1 MIQIKSNQK
10 LLAFVGL
17 FLVFALVLTG
27 LFELKK
33 GTLFRAGN
41 GREKGRAIAFPKD
54 VSFVRFVG
62 NEPHL
67 ISDGKDV
74 GGLANRYFEFSNGRL
89 VFERDVDGEN
99 HVFFNGK
106 DVGVGFRSMISA
118 DNLAFYRKVGDDT
131 HLIYN
136 DIDLGTVFI
145 TENYYSA
152 RIAGSNIAYE
162 KLVDGVIHV
171 IYNNKDL
178 GDGHGFVLSEDGND
192 IAFERDSDKGGV
204 VIYKGNI
211 FAPGARIYAVSN
223 GSVWYASAASS
234 SIFSSTSS
242 DSIVGLSG
250 ISKNGE
256 KIGEGIG
263 FSCLEKKCAYQTI
276 VGGKLHFIYDGK
288 DFGEIWNI
296 GDAFGIAKNNFFFM
310 RLNEAGETIV
320 VHNGKELGV
329 GSDPVIGDEG
339 FAYVKKVDGKK
350 HVIYNEKDLGEG
362 VKPIISTDGKSI
374 AFVREVDGKKHVFV
388 GADDLGEIGGDELF
402 LKFSN

>member
-10 LLAFVGL
+10 LLAFIGL

-33 GTLFRAGN
+33 GILFGGGN
-41 GREKGRAIAFPKD
+41 SREKGNGIVFTKD
-54 VSFVRFVG
+54 VSFVRFID

-106 DVGVGFRSMISA
+106 DVGVGFRPMISA
-118 DNLAFYRKVGDDT
+118 DNLAFYRKIGDDT

-136 DIDLGTVFI
+136 DIDLGVVFAA
-145 TENYYSA
+145 EGHYSA

-162 KLVDGVIHV
+162 KLIDGVVHV
-171 IYNNKDL
+171 IYNDKDL
-178 GDGHGFVLSEDGND
+178 GDGHSFVLSEDGND
-192 IAFERDSDKGGV
+192 IAFERDSDKGSV

-211 FAPGARIYAVSN
+211 FAPGGLIYAVSN
-223 GSVWYASAASS
+223 DSVWYASAAAS
-234 SIFSSTSS
+234 SIFSSTHANG
-242 DSIVGLSG
+242 IIGLSG
-250 ISKNGE
+250 ISKNSE
-256 KIGEGIG
+256 RIGEGIG
-263 FSCLEKKCAYQTI
+263 FSCLEKKCAYQAI
-276 VGGKLHFIYDGK
+276 VEGKLHFIYDGK
-288 DFGEIWNI
+288 DFGEIWNT
-296 GDAFGIAKNNFFFM
+296 GNAFGIAKNNFFFM
-310 RLNEAGETIV
+310 RLNEAGEIIV

-329 GSDPVIGDEG
+329 GSDPVIGGEG
-339 FAYVKKVDGKK
+339 FAYVKMVSGKK

-362 VKPIISTDGKSI
+362 AKPIISADGKSI
-374 AFVREVDGKKHVFV
+374 AFVREVDGKKHAFV
-388 GADDLGEIGGDELF
+388 GTDDLGEIGGDELI